1 MKFRTRFGT
10 RMRATPIPPFEQIH
24 MTLVEEFLLL
34 VLEDKGGH
42 FSRIP
47 ETSLHCGLAGAAL
60 IDLEIRGKIET
71 CEESLWVA
79 DAGPTGSAL
88 LDGLLADIAAE
99 PQRLHP
105 RDWIA
110 RLMPRAPQLRS
121 EALQALCE
129 RGILAREEHVYLW
142 VLQERRYPIE
152 HGEERQECKRRILTL
167 LFSEETPGHHDAA
180 LVALADACGMFKHI
194 LSHATLTEAAPRIG
208 QLRGLDL
215 IGAEIAETAEAMN
228 REIRAAERRIV
239 VAGLAG
245 NVMEWYDF
253 GAYGFFAAV
262 LGRQFFPAHDAT
274 VSLLA
279 SFAVFAIGF
288 IGRPLGALIF
298 GHIGDKSGRKRALM
312 ASVITM
318 AAPTLLIGLLP
329 TYASAGIVAP
339 ILLILLRLFQGLA
352 VGGEFTTSMVLLV
365 EGAQRSRRA
374 FVGSFAP
381 FGAVGG
387 MLIGSAVGAAITGFL
402 PAAAVASWGW
412 RAAFVFGLVIGAI
425 VLYVRRRL
433 PADAAVVAIA
443 EARHSPVVTAFK
455 TQWRTILKIIGV
467 ILTLGV
473 GFYLNFV
480 YLSTWLVQ
488 YAHISHSRAL
498 ALNCL
503 GLAIQLPL
511 LPLMGSLADRI
522 GTKAVLLLSTMG
534 FALLSWPLYV
544 LISQGTILA
553 IIGGWAG
560 LALLQSG
567 VSAAVPAFMVEALP
581 KHVRCTA
588 LSFGQNLAQA
598 VFGGTVPMVAVA
610 LIGATGN
617 PLAPAL
623 YLAAA
628 GVVSF
633 AVVSI
638 TDGLPEDVPSETFIG
653 ALQRA

>member
-1 MKFRTRFGT
+1 
-10 RMRATPIPPFEQIH
+10 
-24 MTLVEEFLLL
+24 MTISLVEEFLLL

-71 CEESLWVA
+71 SLESLWVA
-79 DAGPTGSAL
+79 DAGPTGSAM
-88 LDGLLADIAAE
+88 LDALLADIAAE
-99 PQRLHP
+99 PERLHP
-105 RDWIA
+105 KDWIA
-110 RLMPRAPQLRS
+110 RLMPRAAQLRS
-121 EALQALCE
+121 DALRTLCE
-129 RGILAREEHVYLW
+129 RGILTQEEHIYLW

-152 HGEERQECKRRILTL
+152 HGEERLECKRRIVGL
-167 LFSEETPGHHDAA
+167 LFNEETPGHHDAA

-194 LSHATLTEAAPRIG
+194 LSHATLAEAGPRIDR
-208 QLRGLDL
+208 LRNMDL
-215 IGAEIAETAEAMN
+215 IGAEIALTAQAMN
-228 REIRAAERRIV
+228 KEIRAAERRIV
-239 VAGLAG
+239 IAGLAG

-253 GAYGFFAAV
+253 GTYGFFAAV
-262 LGRQFFPAHDAT
+262 IGKQFFPAHNPT

-312 ASVITM
+312 ASVIMMALPTM
-318 AAPTLLIGLLP
+318 LIGFLPTVSQIGILAPLLLI
-329 TYASAGIVAP
+329 V
-339 ILLILLRLFQGLA
+339 LRLFQGLA
-352 VGGEFTTSMVLLV
+352 VGGEFTTSIVLLV
-365 EGAQRSRRA
+365 EGAQRSRRG

-402 PAAAVASWGW
+402 PAAAIASWGW
-412 RAAFVFGLVIGAI
+412 RAAFLFGLVIGAI

-433 PADAAVVAIA
+433 PPDTAIVAIA

-455 TQWRTILKIIGV
+455 TQWRTILKIIGI
-467 ILTLGV
+467 ILTLGI

-488 YAHISHSRAL
+488 YAHISHSEAL

-503 GLAIQLPL
+503 GLALQLPL
-511 LPLMGSLADRI
+511 LPLAGALADRI
-522 GTKAVLLLSTMG
+522 GAKAVLLLSTIG

-544 LISQGTILA
+544 LISQGTITS
-553 IIGGWAG
+553 IICGQAV
-560 LALLQSG
+560 LALLQAGISG
-567 VSAAVPAFMVEALP
+567 AVPAFMVEALP

-623 YLAAA
+623 YLAGA

-633 AVVSI
+633 MVVLI
-638 TDGLPEDVPSETFIG
+638 TNALPDDVSSEAFVR
-653 ALQRA
+653 ALQPA

>member
-1 MKFRTRFGT
+1 
-10 RMRATPIPPFEQIH
+10 
-24 MTLVEEFLLL
+24 MTISLIEEFLLL

-42 FSRIP
+42 FSRIS
-47 ETSLHCGLAGAAL
+47 ETSLSCGLAGAAL
-60 IDLEIRGKIET
+60 IDLEIRGRIET
-71 CEESLWVA
+71 DPVGLWVA
-79 DAGPTGSAL
+79 DASPTGSEI
-88 LDGLLADIAAE
+88 LDALLADIAAE
-99 PQRLHP
+99 PERLHP
-105 RDWIA
+105 KDWIA
-110 RLMPRAPQLRS
+110 RLMPRAAGLRND
-121 EALQALCE
+121 ALRTLCE
-129 RGILAREEHVYLW
+129 RGILMQEDHLYLW
-142 VLQERRYPIE
+142 VLQDRRYPIE
-152 HGEERQECKRRILTL
+152 HGEERRECKRRIVEL
-167 LFSEETPGHHDAA
+167 LFNEELPGHHDVA
-180 LVALADACGMFKHI
+180 LVALADACGMFRHI
-194 LSHATLTEAAPRIG
+194 LSHATLTEVAQRIA

-215 IGAEIAETAEAMN
+215 IGAEIAHTAEKMN

-253 GAYGFFAAV
+253 GTYGFFAAV

-298 GHIGDKSGRKRALM
+298 GHIGDRSGRKRALM
-312 ASVITM
+312 ASVLMMAVPTM
-318 AAPTLLIGLLP
+318 LIGLLP
-329 TYASAGIVAP
+329 TYEQIGIGAP
-339 ILLILLRLFQGLA
+339 IFLILLRLFQGLA

-402 PAAAVASWGW
+402 PADAIAAWGW
-412 RAAFVFGLVIGAI
+412 RAAFMFGLVIGAM

-433 PADAAVVAIA
+433 PADAAIVAIA
-443 EARHSPVVTAFK
+443 ESRHSPVVTAFR
-455 TQWRTILKIIGV
+455 TQWRTILKIIG
-467 ILTLGV
+467 IIMTLGI

-503 GLAIQLPL
+503 GLALQLPL
-511 LPLMGSLADRI
+511 LPLAGTLADRI
-522 GTKAVLLLSTMG
+522 GTKAVLLLSTIG
-534 FALLSWPLYV
+534 FALLAWPLYA
-544 LISQGTILA
+544 LISQGTMAA
-553 IIGGWAG
+553 IIGGQAV

-567 VSAAVPAFMVEALP
+567 ISAAVPSFMVESLP

-598 VFGGTVPMVAVA
+598 CFGGTVPMVAVA

-617 PLAPAL
+617 PLSPAL

-633 AVVSI
+633 VVVLF
-638 TDGLPEDVPSETFIG
+638 TNVLPEDVPAEVRVRGI
-653 ALQRA
+653 QRA